1 MTSPT
6 SAAGDQ
12 PSNSGAQ
19 CTGPPT
25 GPAATAHGGSAG
37 ETVAARQPRGPW
49 RIGVDVGGTFT
60 DLVLADAHGA
70 TWVAKVPSVPGDPS
84 RGVHAA
90 LARVAVELGKP
101 LGEVLAGC
109 SLLVHGSTVATNTM
123 LEGTGAKVGLI
134 ATEGFRDTLE
144 IRRGLR
150 DDQWNHRAPYAPV
163 LVPRHLR
170 ATLSGRI
177 DADGSEHAPLALD
190 RLDAVLDHFDSHGV
204 EAVAIAFINSFANDA
219 HERAAAEAVADRW
232 SSGWVTTSTS
242 VSALM
247 GEYERTSTAVVN
259 ATLSPKIVTYL
270 HRLNDEL
277 AAAGLSHS
285 MLLVQS
291 NGGAASVEQV
301 SQRPVHLLLSGP
313 AAAVGALNLYRTA
326 IDAAIHADEH
336 TSAVAGNLISMEIG
350 GTSCDVLLMSG
361 GEVDTRDDIM
371 VAGYHV
377 STPAIDIHT
386 IGAGGGTIAG
396 VDEAGLLYV
405 GPRGAGATPGP
416 ACYGHGG
423 TLPTVTDAQLV
434 LGRLRPGKSAS
445 GTLDLD
451 LAAAREAVRAHIA
464 EPLGLSVDEAAAGIV
479 EVVEQQLLGATEHIS
494 IERGH
499 SPRRFTMVAAGGAG
513 PMHGASVAAGLG
525 CERVYVPRDAGAL
538 CAIGMLHADI
548 RQDFTHVLIGSL
560 DELSVAEIEAGFDV
574 LRVRAR
580 REMDAEGIAAD
591 ALQLDCELELHHPGQ
606 LWTIRVPA
614 HGDGAAAVDAAAA
627 RAAFEAEY
635 ERLYGHVQQDGTIM
649 VASLRLVARAST
661 GGILAAAAA
670 PALGHPEPVE
680 TRPVWHGPF
689 GWRPTPVFDGATL
702 RSGHSVIGPALVEE
716 VTTTI
721 VARPGD
727 RLWVDKHGNLF
738 IDLAPSGTIET
749 SHTETSH
756 TETSTTETSTTET
769 TPTEK
774 STAEGETAERGSLP
788 ARSAD
793 TGPASTERAGTGPN
807 NVSATPHGTAPLD
820 PIVLAV
826 MGNRLDQITKHM
838 GWVMTRTARSTI
850 FSQSHDF
857 SCYVTTPDGTLV
869 ANADGIPIHTGGGG
883 FAVRA
888 LLQRY
893 GGRINP
899 EDVFLL
905 SDPYVAGGNHLPD
918 WVIARPVFALG
929 TGTLGTGTVRNA
941 ERTRRQ
947 DGTAPESCGG
957 EHTLVGFCCNRA
969 HQSDIGGGLAGTYN
983 PEATEIWQEGIRL
996 PVMKLTEA
1004 GAVRDDLW
1012 ELLLINSRT
1021 PDLLDGDLR
1030 AMIGSTRIGAQRV
1043 LGLVAELGV
1052 EEYLSYLDGVLAHG
1066 ESRMRSAIAA
1076 LPDGTYHGE
1085 DRTDN
1090 DCFGPADIAVRV
1102 RLSVEGDEMTLDF
1115 TGTDPQIDGFK
1126 NSSLANTYSSV
1137 YLAVSSFFDTSIPRN
1152 EGTYR
1157 PLTIIAPPGSIVNAL
1172 PPAPMTMNTV
1182 YVAHEIVIAVWQ
1194 ALAQTDP
1201 QRACAAWSK
1210 TMHGHVAGRRD
1221 DGTTWVMYQWHAMG
1235 TPGAT
1240 AERDGFAQMG
1250 HLISL
1255 GGLDMPNLEF
1265 HEQMYP
1271 VRYVR
1276 HEQRCDNAGPGQ
1288 RRGGTGVRYEADI
1301 LEPAIWSFRAEGLD
1315 TPTGHGVRGGGTGRV
1330 GLEWIVPVDADAD
1343 GPKFVP
1349 PKYGVKRLGPARMI
1363 AETPGGGGWGDAF
1376 ARTPDAVLRDVM
1388 DELVSIEGA
1397 RRDYGVVIA
1406 RDGESV
1412 DAEATARLRA
1422 ASRAGTRA

>member
-1 MTSPT
+1 MTT
-6 SAAGDQ
+6 RAA
-12 PSNSGAQ
+12 
-19 CTGPPT
+19 
-25 GPAATAHGGSAG
+25 PAAQNGTGSTPG
-37 ETVAARQPRGPW
+37 RPAAPW

-60 DLVLADAHGA
+60 DLVLADAQGA
-70 TWVAKVPSVPGDPS
+70 TWVAKVPSVPADPS

-90 LARVAVELGKP
+90 LARLAVDLGMP
-101 LGEVLAGC
+101 LDEVLAGC
-109 SLLVHGSTVATNTM
+109 ALFVHGSTVATNTM
-123 LEGTGAKVGLI
+123 LEGTGAVVGLI
-134 ATEGFRDTLE
+134 ATEGFRDALE

-150 DDQWNHRAPYAPV
+150 EDQWNHRAPFAPV
-163 LVPRHLR
+163 LVPRYLR
-170 ATLSGRI
+170 ATLGGRI
-177 DADGSEHAPLALD
+177 DADGSEHAPLDLEG
-190 RLDAVLDHFDSHGV
+190 LGPVLEHFDSHDV
-204 EAVAIAFINSFANDA
+204 EAVAIAFMNSFVNDA
-219 HERAAAEAVADRW
+219 HERAAAEAVSEQWD
-232 SSGWVTTSTS
+232 GTWVTTSTA
-242 VSALM
+242 VSSLM

-259 ATLSPKIVTYL
+259 ASLSPKIVSYL
-270 HRLNDEL
+270 RKLNDEL
-277 AAAGLSHS
+277 AAAGLRHS
-285 MLLVQS
+285 ILLVQS
-291 NGGAASVEQV
+291 NGGAASVDQV
-301 SQRPVHLLLSGP
+301 SERPVNLLLSGP
-313 AAAVGALNLYRTA
+313 AAAIGALNLYRDAT
-326 IDAAIHADEH
+326 DAALVTDEN

-361 GEVDTRDDIM
+361 GDVDTRDDIM
-371 VAGYHV
+371 IAGYHV

-405 GPRGAGATPGP
+405 GPQGAGADPGP

-434 LGRLRPGKSAS
+434 LGRLRPGKSAG

-451 LAAAREAVRAHIA
+451 IDAAHEAIRTHVA
-464 EPLGLSVDEAAAGIV
+464 EPLGMTVEEAAAGIV
-479 EVVEQQLLGATEHIS
+479 EVVEQHLLSATEHIS

-538 CAIGMLHADI
+538 CAIGMLHSDV
-548 RQDFTHVLIGSL
+548 RQDFTRFLMGSL
-560 DELSVAEIEAGFDV
+560 DELDLAEIDTGFEGLRAQALDVMDGEGFAAGQV
-574 LRVRAR
+574 T
-580 REMDAEGIAAD
+580 
-591 ALQLDCELELHHPGQ
+591 LDCELELHHPGQ

-614 HGDGAAAVDAAAA
+614 YGDDPSTVDATAV
-627 RAAFEAEY
+627 RGAFEAEY
-635 ERLYGHVQQDGTIM
+635 QRLYGHVQQDGTIM

-661 GGILAAAAA
+661 GDVATSETA
-670 PALGHPEPVE
+670 PAEGDPEPIE
-680 TRPVWHGPF
+680 TRSVWHGPF
-689 GWRPTPVFDGATL
+689 GWCDTPVFDGEVL
-702 RSGHSVIGPALVEE
+702 RRGHTIMGPALVEE
-716 VTTTI
+716 LTTTV

-727 RLWVDKHGNLF
+727 RLWVDANGDLF
-738 IDLAPSGTIET
+738 IDLAPADE
-749 SHTETSH
+749 
-756 TETSTTETSTTET
+756 
-769 TPTEK
+769 
-774 STAEGETAERGSLP
+774 AERSTGSGDAAVSRSVQSGR
-788 ARSAD
+788 ARSEAN
-793 TGPASTERAGTGPN
+793 GVE
-807 NVSATPHGTAPLD
+807 LD

-826 MGNRLDQITKHM
+826 MQNRLDQISKHM

-888 LLQRY
+888 LLKRY
-893 GGRINP
+893 EGRINP

-918 WVIARPVFALG
+918 WVIARPVFTEG
-929 TGTLGTGTVRNA
+929 DSDSG
-941 ERTRRQ
+941 
-947 DGTAPESCGG
+947 AP
-957 EHTLVGFCCNRA
+957 TLVGFCCNRA

-996 PVMKLTEA
+996 PVMKLIEA

-1012 ELLLINSRT
+1012 ELLLINCRT
-1021 PDLLDGDLR
+1021 PELLDGDLL
-1030 AMIGSTRIGAQRV
+1030 AMLGSTRIGAERV

-1052 EEYLSYLDGVLAHG
+1052 EPYLAYLDGVLTHG
-1066 ESRMRSAIAA
+1066 ERRMRTAITE
-1076 LPDGTYHGE
+1076 LPDGTYYGE

-1102 RLSVEGDEMTLDF
+1102 HLSVEGDEMTLDF
-1115 TGTDPQIDGFK
+1115 TGTDPQIEGFK

-1137 YLAVSSFFDTSIPRN
+1137 FLAVSSSFDTSIPRN

-1157 PLTIIAPPGSIVNAL
+1157 PLTIIAPEGSIVNAL

-1182 YVAHEIVIAVWQ
+1182 FVAHEIVIAVWQ
-1194 ALAQTDP
+1194 ALAQADP
-1201 QRACAAWSK
+1201 DRACAAWSK

-1221 DGTTWVMYQWHAMG
+1221 DGTTWVMYQWHAMA

-1240 AERDGFAQMG
+1240 AERDGFPQMG
-1250 HLISL
+1250 HLITL
-1255 GGLDMPNLEF
+1255 GGLDLPNLEF

-1315 TPTGHGVRGGGTGRV
+1315 TPSGHGVRGGGTGGI
-1330 GLEWIVPVDADAD
+1330 GLEWIVPVDVEDD
-1343 GPKFVP
+1343 GPTFVP
-1349 PKYGVKRLGPARMI
+1349 PKYGVKRMGPARMI
-1363 AETPGGGGWGDAF
+1363 ADTPGGGGWGDAF
-1376 ARTPDAVLRDVM
+1376 EREPDAVLRDVM
-1388 DELVSIEGA
+1388 DDVVSVEGA
-1397 RRDYGVVIA
+1397 RRDYGVVIGD
-1406 RDGESV
+1406 DGRSV
-1412 DAEATARLRA
+1412 DVEATVRLRA
-1422 ASRAGTRA
+1422 EGPTAASSA